1 VASFKQRLLRAI
13 GRPEPKLD
21 PPSAT
26 EPRAGYMSYTM
37 RMLVGDRYEAKRRRG
52 RRDTQD

>member
-1 VASFKQRLLRAI
+1 VGSFKQRLLQAI

-26 EPRAGYMSYTM
+26 ERRAGYMSYTM
-37 RMLVGDRYEAKRRRG
+37 RLLLGDRDDAKGRSGR
-52 RRDTQD
+52 RRDT